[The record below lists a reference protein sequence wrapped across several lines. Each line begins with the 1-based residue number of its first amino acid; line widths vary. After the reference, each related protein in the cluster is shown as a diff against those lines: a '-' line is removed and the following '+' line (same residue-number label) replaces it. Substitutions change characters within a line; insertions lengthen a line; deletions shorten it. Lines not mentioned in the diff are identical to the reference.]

1 MTPAQI
7 RTIRASFTRIE
18 PVLSQLGSKFYARL
32 FVVAPALRPLFEE
45 DLSFQ
50 QAKFMKVV
58 SELVNLHLRS
68 LLTLP
73 AVGGKASI
81 PALVELGRVHGTLGV
96 RMEHFEVMRIALIQ
110 ALGDEMGEDFTPAIS
125 EAWQAAFDVLA
136 GAMQEGLAAGASET
150 GERFLQRLP
159 GDHGGDAVE
168 ASSDSGFTQF
178 FGEQTA
184 PAN

>member
-18 PVLSQLGSKFYARL
+18 PVLSQLGRKFYARL
-32 FVVAPALRPLFEE
+32 FVVAPSLRALFEE

-50 QAKFMKVV
+50 QEKFMKVV

-81 PALVELGRVHGTLGV
+81 PALVELGRVHGALGV
-96 RMEHFEVMRIALIQ
+96 RLEHFAVMRIALTQ
-110 ALGDEMGEDFTPAIS
+110 ALGDELGDEFTPAIE
-125 EAWQAAFDVLA
+125 EAWQAAFDVLVN
-136 GAMQEGLAAGASET
+136 AMRDGLAAAAPAA
-150 GERFLQRLP
+150 GERFLERLP
-159 GDHGGDAVE
+159 EERSGDA
-168 ASSDSGFTQF
+168 AQAGADTTFTQF
-178 FGEQTA
+178 FQ
-184 PAN
+184 

>member
-18 PVLSQLGSKFYARL
+18 PVLSQLGRKFYVRL
-32 FVVAPALRPLFEE
+32 FAIAPGLRALFEE

-50 QAKFMKVV
+50 QEKFMKVV

-73 AVGGKASI
+73 AVDGKASI
-81 PALVELGRVHGTLGV
+81 PALVELGRVHGGLGV
-96 RMEHFEVMRIALIQ
+96 RLEHFAVMRLALIQ
-110 ALGDEMGEDFTPAIS
+110 ALGDELGDEFNPTIE
-125 EAWQAAFDVLA
+125 EAWQAAFDILV
-136 GAMQEGLAAGASET
+136 GAMQDGLAEGAAASEA

-159 GDHGGDAVE
+159 QDRGGDAAQPHAE
-168 ASSDSGFTQF
+168 ADGAFAQF
-178 FGEQTA
+178 FQ
-184 PAN
+184 

>member
-32 FVVAPALRPLFEE
+32 FVIAPGLRALFEG

-50 QAKFMKVV
+50 QEKFMKVV

-81 PALVELGRVHGTLGV
+81 PALVELGRVHGALGV
-96 RMEHFEVMRIALIQ
+96 RLEHFAVMRIALIQ
-110 ALGDEMGEDFTPAIS
+110 ALGDELGDEFNPAIE
-125 EAWQAAFDVLA
+125 EAWQAAFDILVN
-136 GAMQEGLAAGASET
+136 AMRDGLLAAAPEA
-150 GERFLQRLP
+150 GERFLERLP
-159 GDHGGDAVE
+159 EERNGDA
-168 ASSDSGFTQF
+168 AQADAALTQF
-178 FGEQTA
+178 FQ
-184 PAN
+184 

>member
-18 PVLSQLGSKFYARL
+18 PVLSQLGHKFYARL
-32 FVVAPALRPLFEE
+32 FVVAPGLRALFQE

-50 QAKFMKVV
+50 QEKFMKVV

-81 PALVELGRVHGTLGV
+81 PALVELGRVHGALGV
-96 RMEHFEVMRIALIQ
+96 RLEHFAVMRIALIQ
-110 ALGDEMGEDFTPAIS
+110 ALGDELGDEFSPAIA
-125 EAWQAAFDVLA
+125 EAWQAAFDVLVN
-136 GAMQEGLAAGASET
+136 AMRDGLATAAPTGA
-150 GERFLQRLP
+150 GERFLERLP
-159 GDHGGDAVE
+159 EERSGDA
-168 ASSDSGFTQF
+168 AQTGSDAAFTQF
-178 FGEQTA
+178 FQ
-184 PAN
+184 